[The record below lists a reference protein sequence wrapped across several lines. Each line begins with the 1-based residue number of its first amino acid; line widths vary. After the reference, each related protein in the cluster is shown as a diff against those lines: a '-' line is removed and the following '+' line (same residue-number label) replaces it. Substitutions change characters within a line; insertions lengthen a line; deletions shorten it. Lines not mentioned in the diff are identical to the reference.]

1 MGGEAMNKYTPRLKI
16 DDQVIELKYPP
27 IKK

>member
-1 MGGEAMNKYTPRLKI
+1 MGGELMNKNTPRHKI